1 MTFMVFIILV
11 GVALIDGKLWKM
23 MAAQA
28 DHNRKTQALL
38 TEIRD
43 RLPAGQTGQANQ
55 GAGESQ

>member
-23 MAAQA
+23 MAAQK
-28 DHNRKTQALL
+28 DHNRQTEALL

-43 RLPAGQTGQANQ
+43 RLPASTPKSSQAEGQPQ
-55 GAGESQ
+55 